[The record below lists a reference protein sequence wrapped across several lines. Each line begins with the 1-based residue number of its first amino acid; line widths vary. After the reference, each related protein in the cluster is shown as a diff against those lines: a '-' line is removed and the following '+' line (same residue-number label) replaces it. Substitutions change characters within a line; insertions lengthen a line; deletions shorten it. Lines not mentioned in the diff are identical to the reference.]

1 MQVKKLIKIKTFTS
15 IYMIDYYN
23 YGDRTEQSSIQSVVW
38 YFKWLAKLDDQIV
51 GVLPVNHE
59 YIVQLVCAW
68 QMLLVM
74 CTFGGVW
81 KNMQSVSRQFI
92 CFQYYPFSSSE
103 ILVNE
108 PRSGSVLW
116 NWEIKID
123 SQGAGV
129 SGISVMI

>member
-15 IYMIDYYN
+15 IYMIDYCN
-23 YGDRTEQSSIQSVVW
+23 HGDRTEQNPIQSVVW

-51 GVLPVNHE
+51 GVLLVNHE

-92 CFQYYPFSSSE
+92 CFQYYAFSSSE

-116 NWEIKID
+116 NWEIKMD